1 MAFLRRSTD
10 KPPRETDVV
19 VVGAGLAGIAAAR
32 AVEHGGGSALLIE
45 ARDRVGGRL
54 ESVSIGGGK
63 WVDVGGQWIGPTQNR
78 IEALA
83 RSLGHETFPTYAAG
97 ENVVE
102 IGGKTIRYTGTIPRL
117 RPHVLADMGQA
128 MLRLDRM
135 ASKVPLDAPWEA
147 PRAKEWDSQTTWS
160 WMRRNVAT
168 RAGRT
173 MLELAV
179 KAVWAAMPNDVSLL
193 HLLFYIHSA
202 GKLDLLLDTEGGAQQ
217 DRFVNGAQNVAAAA
231 AETLGDRLVL
241 GAPVRR
247 IEHSRDG
254 VVIHGDGITARA
266 RRAIIAV
273 PPTLAGRISYDPP
286 LPAYRDQLTQRFPM
300 GSCVKCLAFY
310 EEPFWRAD
318 GLSGSAV
325 SDPGPLSIVFDNSPP
340 DGSPGIIVGFLEGH
354 WARELGR
361 VSEEQRRAAVL
372 ANLACLFGPRA
383 ARPERYLERNW
394 AEEEWSR
401 GCYVG
406 YTPPGVLTA
415 YGPAIRAPIGPLH
428 WAGTETAT
436 VWNGY
441 MDGAI
446 QSGERA
452 AREALA
458 GLVPTGAAESPE
470 AAAAAEA
477 IEAAV

>member
-1 MAFLRRSTD
+1 MVLGRRSSDRTV
-10 KPPRETDVV
+10 EADVV
-19 VVGAGLAGIAAAR
+19 VVGAGLAGITAAR
-32 AVEHGGGSALLIE
+32 EIERGGASVLLLE

-54 ESVSIGGGK
+54 ESIEIGEGN
-63 WVDVGGQWIGPTQNR
+63 WVDVGGQWIGPTQGR
-78 IEALA
+78 IAALA
-83 RSLGHETFPTYAAG
+83 RTFGAETFPTHAAG

-102 IGGKTIRYTGTIPRL
+102 FDGKLVRYRGTIPRL
-117 RPHVLADMGQA
+117 GPHVLADIGQA

-135 ASKVPLDAPWEA
+135 ATKVPLEAPWTA
-147 PRAKEWDSQTTWS
+147 PRAEAWDSQTTWS
-160 WMRRNVAT
+160 WMRRNMAT
-168 RAGRT
+168 RSGRT

-179 KAVWAAMPNDVSLL
+179 KAVWAAMPADVSLL

-217 DRFVNGAQNVAAAA
+217 DRFVNGAQTLAVAAAS
-231 AETLGDRLVL
+231 ELGDRLML
-241 GAPVRR
+241 GSPVRR
-247 IEHSRDG
+247 IDYAPDG
-254 VVIHGDGITARA
+254 VTAGADGVTVRA
-266 RRAIIAV
+266 RRAIVAL
-273 PPTLAGRISYDPP
+273 PPTLAGRIAYSPP

-300 GSCVKCLAFY
+300 GSVIKCLAIY
-310 EEPFWRAD
+310 DEPFWRAQ

-325 SDPGPLSIVFDNSPP
+325 SGLGPLTIIFDNSPP
-340 DGSPGIIVGFLEGH
+340 HGSPGIIVGFLEGH

-361 VSEEQRRAAVL
+361 AGAEDRRRAVL
-372 ANLACLFGPRA
+372 ENLGRLFGPRA
-383 ARPERYLERNW
+383 ARPEQYIERNW

-415 YGPAIRAPIGPLH
+415 YGPAIREPIGPIH

-458 GLVPTGAAESPE
+458 TLRSAVEPVAVGA
-470 AAAAAEA
+470 
-477 IEAAV
+477 

>member
-1 MAFLRRSTD
+1 MSAVAFGRRSA
-10 KPPRETDVV
+10 DVPALEADV
-19 VVGAGLAGIAAAR
+19 AVVGAGLAGIAAAR
-32 AVEHGGGSALLIE
+32 AVERGGATALLLE
-45 ARDRVGGRL
+45 ARERLGGRL
-54 ESVSIGGGK
+54 ESVAIGEGK
-63 WVDVGGQWIGPTQNR
+63 WVDVGGQWIGPTQDR

-83 RSLGHETFPTYAAG
+83 RSLSHETFPTYATG

-102 IGGKTIRYTGTIPRL
+102 LAGKRVLYTGTIPRL
-117 RPHVLADMGQA
+117 GPHVLADVGQA

-135 ASKVPLDAPWEA
+135 ASKVPLESPWEA
-147 PRAKEWDSQTTWS
+147 SRAKQWDSQTTWS
-160 WMRRNVAT
+160 WMRRNMAT
-168 RAGRT
+168 KTGRT

-217 DRFVNGAQNVAAAA
+217 DRFVTGAQNVAVAA

-247 IEHSRDG
+247 IEHSGDG
-254 VVIHGDGITARA
+254 VVGYADGLTARA
-266 RRAIIAV
+266 RRAIIAI
-273 PPTLAGRISYDPP
+273 PPTLAGRIAYDPP

-300 GSCVKCLAFY
+300 GACVKCLALY

-325 SDPGPLSIVFDNSPP
+325 SDPGPVSIAFDNSPP

-361 VSEEQRRAAVL
+361 ASEDERRTAVL
-372 ANLACLFGPRA
+372 GNLERLFGPRA
-383 ARPERYLERNW
+383 ATPERYVERNW
-394 AEEEWSR
+394 VEEEWSR

-406 YTPPGVLTA
+406 YTAPGVLTS

-441 MDGAI
+441 MDGAV

-458 GLVPTGAAESPE
+458 ALVPAETP
-470 AAAAAEA
+470 A
-477 IEAAV
+477 

>member
-1 MAFLRRSTD
+1 VSFGRRSTD
-10 KPPRETDVV
+10 VPTLEADVA

-32 AVEHGGGSALLIE
+32 AVEQGGGSAILVE

-54 ESVSIGGGK
+54 ESIDIGDGK
-63 WVDVGGQWIGPTQNR
+63 WIDVGGQWIGPTQNR
-78 IEALA
+78 VEALA

-97 ENVVE
+97 ENVLE
-102 IGGKTIRYTGTIPRL
+102 LDGKHIRYSGTIPRL
-117 RPHVLADMGQA
+117 RPHVVADVGQS

-135 ASKVPLDAPWEA
+135 ASKVPLEAPWQA

-160 WMRRNVAT
+160 WMRRNMAT
-168 RAGRT
+168 STGRT

-179 KAVWAAMPNDVSLL
+179 KAVWAAMPADVSLL
-193 HLLFYIHSA
+193 HLLFYIRSA

-217 DRFVNGAQNVAAAA
+217 DRFVAGAQNLAVKA
-231 AETLGDRLVL
+231 AESLGDRLVL
-241 GAPVRR
+241 GSPVRR
-247 IEHSRDG
+247 IEHGEEG
-254 VVIHGDGITARA
+254 VTLRADRVIVRA
-266 RRAIIAV
+266 RRAIVAI
-273 PPTLAGRISYDPP
+273 PPTLAGRIAYDPP
-286 LPAYRDQLTQRFPM
+286 LSGYRDQLTQRFPM
-300 GSCVKCLAFY
+300 GACVKCMAFY
-310 EEPFWRAD
+310 EEPFWRGD

-325 SDPGPLSIVFDNSPP
+325 SDPGPLSIIFDNSPP

-361 VSEEQRRAAVL
+361 VGEDERRTAVL
-372 ANLACLFGPRA
+372 AGLARLFGPRA
-383 ARPERYLERNW
+383 ASPERYLERNW

-415 YGPAIRAPIGPLH
+415 YGPALRTPIGPIH

-452 AREALA
+452 AREALSA
-458 GLVPTGAAESPE
+458 IVPGGVSEPVE
-470 AAAAAEA
+470 A
-477 IEAAV
+477 

>member
-1 MAFLRRSTD
+1 VAFGRRSTD
-10 KPPRETDVV
+10 VPTLEADVA

-32 AVEHGGGSALLIE
+32 AIERAGSSVVVVE

-54 ESVSIGGGK
+54 ESVEIGDGK
-63 WVDVGGQWIGPTQNR
+63 WIDIGGQWIGPTQNR
-78 IEALA
+78 VEALA
-83 RSLGHETFPTYAAG
+83 RSLGHDTFPTYVAG

-102 IGGKTIRYTGTIPRL
+102 LDGKLVRYTGTIPRL
-117 RPHVLADMGQA
+117 GPHVIADVGQS

-135 ASKVPLDAPWEA
+135 ARKVPLEAPWDA
-147 PRAKEWDSQTTWS
+147 PRAKEWDSQTAWS
-160 WMRRNVAT
+160 WMRRNMAT
-168 RAGRT
+168 KTGRT

-179 KAVWAAMPNDVSLL
+179 KAVWAAMPADVSLL
-193 HLLFYIHSA
+193 HLLFYVHSA

-217 DRFVNGAQNVAAAA
+217 DRFVLGAQNLAVKAA
-231 AETLGDRLVL
+231 AELGDRVL
-241 GAPVRR
+241 LGSPVRR
-247 IEHSRDG
+247 IEHGSEG
-254 VVIHGDGITARA
+254 VTVRCDRAIVRA
-266 RRAIIAV
+266 RRAIVAI
-273 PPTLAGRISYDPP
+273 PPTLAGRIAYDPP
-286 LPAYRDQLTQRFPM
+286 LPGYRDQLTQRFPM
-300 GSCVKCLAFY
+300 GACIKCIAFY
-310 EEPFWRAD
+310 EEPFWRAE
-318 GLSGSAV
+318 GLSGSAI
-325 SDPGPLSIVFDNSPP
+325 SDPGPLSIIFDNSPP

-361 VSEEQRRAAVL
+361 VGLEERQAAVI
-372 ANLACLFGPRA
+372 ANLARLFGPRA

-394 AEEEWSR
+394 VDEEWSR

-415 YGPAIRAPIGPLH
+415 YGPALRAPIGPIH

-441 MDGAI
+441 MDGAV

-458 GLVPTGAAESPE
+458 ALVPSGAPASVET
-470 AAAAAEA
+470 AA
-477 IEAAV
+477 

>member
-1 MAFLRRSTD
+1 VSSVPLLRRSSD
-10 KPPRETDVV
+10 RPAREADVV

-32 AVEHGGGSALLIE
+32 AVQHAGGTPLLVE

-54 ESVSIGGGK
+54 ESVSIGDGK

-83 RSLGHETFPTYAAG
+83 RSLGQATFPTYAAG
-97 ENVVE
+97 ENVLELGDKLV
-102 IGGKTIRYTGTIPRL
+102 RYTGTIPRL
-117 RPHVLADMGQA
+117 GPHVLADVGQA
-128 MLRLDRM
+128 MARLDRM
-135 ASKVPLDAPWEA
+135 ATKVPLEAPWEA
-147 PRAKEWDSQTTWS
+147 PRAEAWDSQTTWS
-160 WMRRNVAT
+160 WMRRNMVT
-168 RAGRT
+168 GAGRK

-179 KAVWAAMPNDVSLL
+179 KAVWAAMPSDVSLL

-217 DRFVNGAQNVAAAA
+217 DRFLNGAQNVAVAA
-231 AETLGDRLVL
+231 AETLGDALVL

-247 IEHSRDG
+247 IEHSADEVTVHADG
-254 VVIHGDGITARA
+254 LSVRA
-266 RRAIIAV
+266 RRAIIAI
-273 PPTLAGRISYDPP
+273 PPTLAGRIVYDPP

-300 GSCVKCLAFY
+300 GACIKCMAFY
-310 EEPFWRAD
+310 DQPFWRGD

-325 SDPGPLSIVFDNSPP
+325 SDPGPLSIIFDNSPP

-354 WARELGR
+354 SARELGR
-361 VSEEQRRAAVL
+361 VGEDERRTAVL
-372 ANLACLFGPRA
+372 TNLGRLFGPRA
-383 ARPERYLERNW
+383 ALPERYLERNW
-394 AEEEWSR
+394 GEEEWSR

-415 YGPAIRAPIGPLH
+415 YGPAIRAAIGALH

-452 AREALA
+452 AREAMAALQQARSA
-458 GLVPTGAAESPE
+458 GE
-470 AAAAAEA
+470 AVTTA
-477 IEAAV
+477 

>member
-1 MAFLRRSTD
+1 
-10 KPPRETDVV
+10 VV
-19 VVGAGLAGIAAAR
+19 VIGAGLAGIAAAR
-32 AVEHGGGSALLIE
+32 AVQNGGGTPLLVE

-54 ESVSIGGGK
+54 ESVPIGDGK

-83 RSLGHETFPTYAAG
+83 RSLGQETFPTYAAG

-102 IGGKTIRYTGTIPRL
+102 FGNKLIRYTGTIPRL
-117 RPHVLADMGQA
+117 APHVLADIGQA

-135 ASKVPLDAPWEA
+135 ASKVPLEAPWEA

-160 WMRRNVAT
+160 WMRRHMGT
-168 RAGRT
+168 KAGRT

-217 DRFVNGAQNVAAAA
+217 DRFVTGAQNVAAAA

-247 IEHSRDG
+247 IEHSGEG
-254 VVIHGDGITARA
+254 VVIHADGFTARA
-266 RRAIIAV
+266 RRAIVAV
-273 PPTLAGRISYDPP
+273 PPTLAGRITYDPP

-300 GSCVKCLAFY
+300 GSCIKCLAFY
-310 EEPFWRAD
+310 EEPFWRAN

-361 VSEEQRRAAVL
+361 VGEEERRAAVL
-372 ANLACLFGPRA
+372 RCLGRLFGPRA
-383 ARPERYLERNW
+383 SRPERYLERNW
-394 AEEEWSR
+394 GEEEWSR

-415 YGPAIRAPIGPLH
+415 YGPAIRQPIGPLH

-452 AREALA
+452 AHEALGALAPAETPEPA
-458 GLVPTGAAESPE
+458 GVTS
-470 AAAAAEA
+470 
-477 IEAAV
+477 

>member
-1 MAFLRRSTD
+1 MAWGRRSTD
-10 KPPRETDVV
+10 VPTLDADVA

-32 AVEHGGGSALLIE
+32 AVERGGASAVLIE
-45 ARDRVGGRL
+45 ARERVGGRL
-54 ESVSIGGGK
+54 ESVDIGDGK

-78 IEALA
+78 VEALA

-97 ENVVE
+97 ENIVE
-102 IGGKTIRYTGTIPRL
+102 FGGKLIRYTGTIPRL
-117 RPHVLADMGQA
+117 GPHVLADVGQA

-135 ASKVPLDAPWEA
+135 ASKVPLEAPWDAPS
-147 PRAKEWDSQTTWS
+147 AKEWDSQTSWS
-160 WMRRNVAT
+160 WMRRNMAT
-168 RAGRT
+168 KAGRT

-179 KAVWAAMPNDVSLL
+179 KAVWAAMPADVSLL

-217 DRFVNGAQNVAAAA
+217 DRFVEGAQNLAVKAAG
-231 AETLGDRLVL
+231 EIGGEVVL
-241 GAPVRR
+241 GSPVRR
-247 IEHSRDG
+247 IEHGGGG
-254 VVIHGDGITARA
+254 VTLRSDRALVNAKRVIV
-266 RRAIIAV
+266 AI
-273 PPTLAGRISYDPP
+273 PPTLAGRIVYEP
-286 LPAYRDQLTQRFPM
+286 LLPGYRDQLTQRFPM
-300 GSCVKCLAFY
+300 GACVKCLAFY
-310 EEPFWRAD
+310 EEPFWRDA

-325 SDPGPLSIVFDNSPP
+325 SDPGPLSIIFDNSPP

-361 VSEEQRRAAVL
+361 VSEEERRTAVLGTLARLFGARAAK
-372 ANLACLFGPRA
+372 
-383 ARPERYLERNW
+383 PERYLERNW
-394 AEEEWSR
+394 TEEEWSR

-406 YTPPGVLTA
+406 YTPPGALTA
-415 YGPAIRAPIGPLH
+415 HGPALREPIGPIH

-458 GLVPTGAAESPE
+458 ALAP
-470 AAAAAEA
+470 AAAPEPVEA
-477 IEAAV
+477 

>member
-1 MAFLRRSTD
+1 VAFGRRSTD
-10 KPPRETDVV
+10 VPTREADVA

-32 AVEHGGGSALLIE
+32 AVEERGGSAILVE

-54 ESVSIGGGK
+54 ESVEIGDGK

-78 IEALA
+78 VEALA

-97 ENVVE
+97 ENLLE
-102 IGGKTIRYTGTIPRL
+102 LDGKHIRYSGTIPRL
-117 RPHVLADMGQA
+117 RPHVVADVGQS

-135 ASKVPLDAPWEA
+135 ASKVPLEAPWEA

-160 WMRRNVAT
+160 WMRRNMAT
-168 RAGRT
+168 STGRT

-179 KAVWAAMPNDVSLL
+179 KAVWAAMPADVSLL

-217 DRFVNGAQNVAAAA
+217 DRFVRGAQNLAVRA
-231 AETLGDRLVL
+231 AETLGERLVL
-241 GAPVRR
+241 ESPVRR
-247 IEHSRDG
+247 IEHEAES
-254 VVIHGDGITARA
+254 VTLRA
-266 RRAIIAV
+266 DKAIVRAKRAIVAI
-273 PPTLAGRISYDPP
+273 PPTLAGRIAYDPP
-286 LPAYRDQLTQRFPM
+286 LPGYRDQLTQRFPM
-300 GSCVKCLAFY
+300 GACVKCMAFY
-310 EEPFWRAD
+310 EEPFWRGD

-325 SDPGPLSIVFDNSPP
+325 SGPGPLSIIFDNSPP

-361 VSEEQRRAAVL
+361 VGEDERRTAVL
-372 ANLACLFGPRA
+372 AGLARLFGPRA
-383 ARPERYLERNW
+383 AQPERYLERNW
-394 AEEEWSR
+394 VEEEWSR

-406 YTPPGVLTA
+406 FTPPGVLTA
-415 YGPAIRAPIGPLH
+415 YGPALRAPIGPIH

-458 GLVPTGAAESPE
+458 AITPSGVPEPVAS
-470 AAAAAEA
+470 
-477 IEAAV
+477 

>member
-1 MAFLRRSTD
+1 VVLGRRSSDRTV
-10 KPPRETDVV
+10 EADVV

-32 AVEHGGGSALLIE
+32 EVERAGASALLLE

-54 ESVSIGGGK
+54 ESVEIGEGK
-63 WVDVGGQWIGPTQNR
+63 WVDLGGQWIGPTQDR
-78 IEALA
+78 IAALA
-83 RSLGHETFPTYAAG
+83 RSFGADTFPTHAAG

-102 IGGKTIRYTGTIPRL
+102 YGGKLIRYTGTIPRL
-117 RPHVLADMGQA
+117 RPHVLADVGQA

-135 ASKVPLDAPWEA
+135 ASKVPLEAPWTA
-147 PRAKEWDSQTTWS
+147 PKARAWDSQTAWS
-160 WMRRNVAT
+160 WMRRNMAT
-168 RAGRT
+168 AAGRT

-179 KAVWAAMPNDVSLL
+179 KAVWAAMPADVSLL
-193 HLLFYIHSA
+193 HVLFYIHSA
-202 GKLDLLLDTEGGAQQ
+202 GSLDLLLDTEGGAQQ
-217 DRFVNGAQNVAAAA
+217 DRFVTGAQTLAAQIA
-231 AETLGDRLVL
+231 AELDERLVL

-247 IEHSRDG
+247 IEHGPEGVTVGADG
-254 VVIHGDGITARA
+254 VTARA
-266 RRAIIAV
+266 QRAIVAV
-273 PPTLAGRISYDPP
+273 PPVLAGRIAYDPP
-286 LPAYRDQLTQRFPM
+286 LPGYRDQLTQRFPM
-300 GSCVKCLAFY
+300 GSVVKCMSIY
-310 EEPFWRAD
+310 DEPFWRSE

-325 SDPGPLSIVFDNSPP
+325 SGPGPVTIIFDNSPP

-361 VSEEQRRAAVL
+361 DRPDDRRRAVL
-372 ANLACLFGPRA
+372 ENLARIFGPRA
-383 ARPERYLERNW
+383 ARPDRYLERNW
-394 AEEEWSR
+394 ADEEWSR

-415 YGPAIRAPIGPLH
+415 YGPALREPIGPIH

-441 MDGAI
+441 MDGAV

-458 GLVPTGAAESPE
+458 
-470 AAAAAEA
+470 A
-477 IEAAV
+477 IEPAREPAPV

>member
-1 MAFLRRSTD
+1 VSAVAFGRRSTD
-10 KPPRETDVV
+10 VPALEADVA

-32 AVEHGGGSALLIE
+32 AVERGGASAVLVE

-54 ESVSIGGGK
+54 ESIEIADGK
-63 WVDVGGQWIGPTQNR
+63 WVDVGGQWIGPTQDR
-78 IEALA
+78 VEALA
-83 RSLGHETFPTYAAG
+83 RELGHQTFPTYAAG

-102 IGGKTIRYTGTIPRL
+102 FGTKLIRYTGTIPRL
-117 RPHVLADMGQA
+117 GPHVLADVGQA

-135 ASKVPLDAPWEA
+135 ASRVPLEAPWTA
-147 PRAKEWDSQTTWS
+147 PRAQDWDSQTTWS
-160 WMRRNVAT
+160 WMRRNMAT
-168 RAGRT
+168 KTGRT

-179 KAVWAAMPNDVSLL
+179 KAVWAAMPADVSLL

-217 DRFVNGAQNVAAAA
+217 DRFVEGAQNLAARAA
-231 AETLGDRLVL
+231 AELGERVFL
-241 GAPVRR
+241 GSPVRR
-247 IEHSRDG
+247 IEHGGEDVTVRADK
-254 VVIHGDGITARA
+254 VTVRAKRVIV
-266 RRAIIAV
+266 AV
-273 PPTLAGRISYDPP
+273 PPTLAGRIVYDPP
-286 LPAYRDQLTQRFPM
+286 LPGYRDQLTQRFPM
-300 GSCVKCLAFY
+300 GACVKCLAFY
-310 EEPFWRAD
+310 GEPFWRAA

-325 SDPGPLSIVFDNSPP
+325 SDPGPLSIIFDNSPP

-361 VSEEQRRAAVL
+361 GSESERRAAVL
-372 ANLACLFGPRA
+372 ENLARLFGPRA
-383 ARPERYLERNW
+383 ANPERYLERNW
-394 AEEEWSR
+394 VEEEWSR

-415 YGPAIRAPIGPLH
+415 YGPAIRTPIGPIH

-458 GLVPTGAAESPE
+458 ALASATAPE
-470 AAAAAEA
+470 P
-477 IEAAV
+477 VFS

>member
-1 MAFLRRSTD
+1 MAFGRRSTD
-10 KPPRETDVV
+10 VPTREADVA

-32 AVEHGGGSALLIE
+32 VVEERGGSAILVE

-54 ESVSIGGGK
+54 ESVEIGDGK

-78 IEALA
+78 VEALA

-97 ENVVE
+97 ENLLE
-102 IGGKTIRYTGTIPRL
+102 LDGKHIRYSGTIPRL
-117 RPHVLADMGQA
+117 RPHVVADVGQS

-135 ASKVPLDAPWEA
+135 ASKVPLEAPWEA
-147 PRAKEWDSQTTWS
+147 PKAKEWDSQTTWS
-160 WMRRNVAT
+160 WMRRNMAT
-168 RAGRT
+168 STGRT

-179 KAVWAAMPNDVSLL
+179 KAVWAAMPADVSLL

-202 GKLDLLLDTEGGAQQ
+202 GKLDLLLDTEGGAQR
-217 DRFVNGAQNVAAAA
+217 DRFVRGAQNLAVRA
-231 AETLGDRLVL
+231 AETLGERLVL
-241 GAPVRR
+241 ESPVRR
-247 IEHSRDG
+247 IEHDAES
-254 VVIHGDGITARA
+254 VTLRA
-266 RRAIIAV
+266 DKAIVRAKRAIVAI
-273 PPTLAGRISYDPP
+273 PPTLAGRIAYDPP
-286 LPAYRDQLTQRFPM
+286 LPGYRDQLTQRFPM
-300 GSCVKCLAFY
+300 GACVKCMAFY
-310 EEPFWRAD
+310 EEPFWRGD

-325 SDPGPLSIVFDNSPP
+325 SDPGPLSIIFDNSPP

-361 VSEEQRRAAVL
+361 VGEDERRTAVL
-372 ANLACLFGPRA
+372 AGLARLFGPRA
-383 ARPERYLERNW
+383 AQPERYLERNW
-394 AEEEWSR
+394 VAEEWSR

-406 YTPPGVLTA
+406 FTPPGVLTA
-415 YGPAIRAPIGPLH
+415 YGPALRAPIGPIH

-458 GLVPTGAAESPE
+458 
-470 AAAAAEA
+470 A
-477 IEAAV
+477 ITPSRVSDAVETIS